1 MRTIKRASVKSHYE
15 SATIDHLISS
25 PSKDAELIQLKHQ
38 KIVNGACKVMFEK
51 GYHLTT
57 IREIA
62 KACNMSMGQLY
73 HYISCKDDI
82 LFLIHRHMQ
91 RLWYEHLANSG
102 VETIDDPVE
111 RLEKVLRR
119 TQEFMVQNKKLIQ
132 FVYTESKYLDKRH
145 LQVILEMDNKN
156 VVGFYRRLLSEI
168 SRHSPLKGDL
178 DFKANLIAYLGVFI
192 ALRGWNLKD
201 RPVKRSIDSLI
212 DSVFQIVGL
221 NGRDEDKR
229 RTGKSQLRG
238 RHHVVSDPR
247 L

>member
-1 MRTIKRASVKSHYE
+1 VKGEKTMHQTKRVSTKSHRE
-15 SATIDHLISS
+15 PAAIDHLISS
-25 PSKDAELIQLKHQ
+25 PSKDAELVQLKHQ

-62 KACNMSMGQLY
+62 KACTMSMGQLY

-91 RLWYEHLANSG
+91 KLWYDQLENFG
-102 VETIDDPVE
+102 VKSIKNPIE
-111 RLEKVLRR
+111 RLDKVIRH

-145 LQVILEMDNKN
+145 LQVILEMDDKN
-156 VVGFYRRLLSEI
+156 VVGFYRRLLNEI
-168 SRHSPLKGDL
+168 SLHTPLTGDL
-178 DFKANLIAYLGVFI
+178 NFKANLIAYLAVFL

-201 RPVKRSIDSLI
+201 KPVKSNIDSLRESI
-212 DSVFQIVGL
+212 FQIIGL
-221 NGRDEDKR
+221 DVHDAD
-229 RTGKSQLRG
+229 RG
-238 RHHVVSDPR
+238 RAKD
-247 L
+247 

>member
-1 MRTIKRASVKSHYE
+1 MRLAKRVSMKNHQDPA
-15 SATIDHLISS
+15 AIDHLISS
-25 PSKDAELIQLKHQ
+25 PSKDAELTQLKHQ

-91 RLWYEHLANSG
+91 KLWYDQLENSG
-102 VETIDDPVE
+102 VESIKNPIQ
-111 RLEKVLRR
+111 RLDKVIRH
-119 TQEFMVQNKKLIQ
+119 TQEFMLQNKKLIQ

-145 LQVILEMDNKN
+145 LHVILEMDNNN
-156 VVGFYRRLLSEI
+156 VVGFYRRLLNEI
-168 SRHSPLKGDL
+168 SRHTPLKGDL
-178 DFKANLIAYLGVFI
+178 NFKANLITYLGVFL

-201 RPVKRSIDSLI
+201 KPVKRSIDSLRESI
-212 DSVFQIVGL
+212 FQIIGL
-221 NGRDEDKR
+221 NLPETD
-229 RTGKSQLRG
+229 TGGAK
-238 RHHVVSDPR
+238 D
-247 L
+247 